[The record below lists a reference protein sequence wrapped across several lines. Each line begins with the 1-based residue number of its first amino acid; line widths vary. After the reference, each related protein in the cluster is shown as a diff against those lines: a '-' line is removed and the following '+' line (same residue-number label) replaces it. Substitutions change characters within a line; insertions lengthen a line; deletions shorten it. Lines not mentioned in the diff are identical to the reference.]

1 MQQHHLSSSLPV
13 ALYDS
18 IRARG
23 QTVISLILQRM
34 GEAVQASSLLRC
46 LEVNFELKLC
56 QPVPVKATRSFEQY
70 RSYTEITGSL
80 LRIKGGRY

>member
-56 QPVPVKATRSFEQY
+56 QPVKATRSFEQY